1 MTKPLSNCLIIN
13 KTKFR
18 VVIMNETEF
27 LELLKKHQNGTL
39 SDEDKD
45 KLDAWYLH
53 KAANSSKQLNEYELA
68 DSYEHLKSILPLAQ
82 QTKVISLWPRIAAAA
97 SIALLFGGGIFYFTK
112 SELRVEQEN
121 IQVVEKPKEIAPG
134 GNRGI
139 LTLSNGK
146 QIVLSD
152 ISSKDII
159 AKEDQDEVTIKMDA
173 NGVITYVI
181 NPNADTSEE
190 DADSFNTLSTPT
202 GGQYNIVLADG
213 TKVFLNAVSSIKYPT
228 QFNGDQRI
236 VELEGE
242 AYFEVAKNKSKP
254 FLVKS
259 ANQTI
264 EVLGT
269 HFNVHA
275 YNNES
280 VVKTTLLEG
289 SVAVSSKNQK
299 AILKPGQQAN
309 VSESSSKIA
318 VKEVDTEAAIAW
330 KNGRFKFDNADLK
343 SVMKQLERW
352 YGIKVEYRGDVSDVR
367 FNGGTFRNKNLSEV
381 LKVLELSNIKFKVE
395 GKTIIVYP

>member
-1 MTKPLSNCLIIN
+1 
-13 KTKFR
+13 
-18 VVIMNETEF
+18 MNETEF

-53 KAANSSKQLNEYELA
+53 KAANSNKQLSEYELA
-68 DSYEHLKSILPLAQ
+68 DSYENLKSRLPLVKQ
-82 QTKVISLWPRIAAAA
+82 PKVINLWPRIAAAA
-97 SIALLFGGGIFYFTK
+97 SIALLFGVGIFYFTK

-181 NPNADTSEE
+181 NPKANDSEE
-190 DADSFNTLSTPT
+190 DANSFNTLATPT

-228 QFNGDQRI
+228 QFNGNQRI

-242 AYFEVAKNKSKP
+242 AYFEVAKDKSKP

-299 AILKPGQQAN
+299 AILKPGQQSN
-309 VSESSSKIA
+309 ISESSSKIA

>member
-1 MTKPLSNCLIIN
+1 MKETEII
-13 KTKFR
+13 TLLQKFR
-18 VVIMNETEF
+18 E
-27 LELLKKHQNGTL
+27 GTL
-39 SDEDKD
+39 SDADKD

-53 KAANSSKQLNEYELA
+53 KASNSNLQLGEHELE
-68 DSYEHLKSILPLAQ
+68 DSYQYLKSKLPLQ
-82 QTKVISLWPRIAAAA
+82 QETKVIRLWPRAAFAA
-97 SIALLFGGGIFYFTK
+97 SIVLLLGTGLFYFTK
-112 SELRVEQEN
+112 PKEQI
-121 IQVVEKPKEIAPG
+121 IQVVEKQQEIAPG

-152 ISSKDII
+152 ISAKDTI
-159 AKEDQDEVTIKMDA
+159 AKDGSKEEVTIKMSA

-181 NPNADTSEE
+181 NPNADVPKNN
-190 DADSFNTLSTPT
+190 ANAFNTLSTPT

-228 QFNGDQRI
+228 QFNGNQRV

-242 AYFEVAKNKSKP
+242 AYFEVAKNRNKP
-254 FLVKS
+254 FIVKS
-259 ANQTI
+259 GNQAI

-275 YNNES
+275 YDNEA

-289 SVAVSSKNQK
+289 RVEVTHKNQK

-309 VSESSSKIA
+309 VSDNFNKIS
-318 VKEVDTEAAIAW
+318 VREVDTEAAIAW
-330 KNGRFKFDNADLK
+330 KNGRFKFDNADLET
-343 SVMKQLERW
+343 VMKQLERW

-381 LKVLELSNIKFKVE
+381 LKVLELSNIEFKVE

>member
-1 MTKPLSNCLIIN
+1 
-13 KTKFR
+13 
-18 VVIMNETEF
+18 MNETEF
-27 LELLKKHQNGTL
+27 IELLKRHQNGTL
-39 SDEDKD
+39 STEDKD

-53 KAANSSKQLNEYELA
+53 KAANSKKQLSEYELA
-68 DSYEHLKSILPLAQ
+68 DSYEHLKSKLPLAQ
-82 QTKVISLWPRIAAAA
+82 EKKVITLWPRIAVAA
-97 SIALLFGGGIFYFTK
+97 SIALLFGAGLFYFTK
-112 SELRVEQEN
+112 SESIVKQEN

-152 ISSKDII
+152 VSSKDII

-181 NPNADTSEE
+181 NPNADTAKE
-190 DADSFNTLSTPT
+190 DANSFNTLSTPT

-236 VELEGE
+236 VEFEGE
-242 AYFEVAKNKSKP
+242 AYFEVAKNKNKP

-259 ANQTI
+259 DKQTI

-269 HFNVHA
+269 HFNVNA

-280 VVKTTLLEG
+280 AVKTTLLEG

-299 AILKPGQQAN
+299 AILKPGQQSK
-309 VSESSSKIA
+309 VSESSTKIG

>member
-1 MTKPLSNCLIIN
+1 
-13 KTKFR
+13 
-18 VVIMNETEF
+18 MNQTEI
-27 LELLKKHQNGTL
+27 LALLQKYQKGTL
-39 SDEDKD
+39 SDIEKD

-53 KAANSSKQLNEYELA
+53 NASTTKRKLNEYELE
-68 DSYEHLKSILPLAQ
+68 DSYDYLKSKLPLKEEPR
-82 QTKVISLWPRIAAAA
+82 TINIWPRVAVAA
-97 SIALLFGGGIFYFTK
+97 SITLLLASGIFYLTK
-112 SELRVEQEN
+112 SKEQVN
-121 IQVVEKPKEIAPG
+121 QVTEKPQEIAPG

-152 ISSKDII
+152 ISEKDTI
-159 AKEDQDEVTIKMDA
+159 AKEGGEDEVTIKMSAD
-173 NGVITYVI
+173 GVITYVV
-181 NPNADTSEE
+181 NPNADDSKTNE
-190 DADSFNTLSTPT
+190 DAFNTLSTPT

-213 TKVFLNAVSSIKYPT
+213 TKVYLNAVSSLKYPA
-228 QFNGDQRI
+228 QFNGEQRI

-242 AYFEVAKNKSKP
+242 AYFEVAKNKNQP
-254 FLVKS
+254 FIVKS
-259 ANQTI
+259 ADQSI
-264 EVLGT
+264 KVLGT

-275 YNNES
+275 YDNEP
-280 VVKTTLLEG
+280 VTKTTLLEG
-289 SVAVSSKNQK
+289 SVAVSYKNQNT
-299 AILKPGQQAN
+299 ILKPGQQSN
-309 VSESSSKIA
+309 VSDKLTKII

-330 KNGRFKFDNADLK
+330 KNGRFKFDNSDLK

>member
-1 MTKPLSNCLIIN
+1 
-13 KTKFR
+13 
-18 VVIMNETEF
+18 MNETEF
-27 LELLKKHQNGTL
+27 LELLKKYQNDTL
-39 SDEDKD
+39 SDEDRD
-45 KLDAWYLH
+45 KLDAWYFY
-53 KAANSSKQLNEYELA
+53 KASNANQQLNEYELE
-68 DSYEHLKSILPLAQ
+68 DSYEYLKTKLPLKQ
-82 QTKVISLWPRIAAAA
+82 NTKIVTLWPKVAAAA
-97 SIALLFGGGIFYFTK
+97 SIVILLGIGMFYFVKPKETI
-112 SELRVEQEN
+112 
-121 IQVVEKPKEIAPG
+121 IQVVEKPIDIAPG
-134 GNRGI
+134 GNKGV

-146 QIVLSD
+146 QIILSD

-159 AKEDQDEVTIKMDA
+159 AKEGEQDEVTIKMDA

-181 NPNADTSEE
+181 NG
-190 DADSFNTLSTPT
+190 DADSSKENVNSFNTLSTPT

-228 QFNGDQRI
+228 QFNGNERI
-236 VELEGE
+236 VELVGE
-242 AYFEVAKNKSKP
+242 AYFEVAKNKNKP
-254 FLVKS
+254 FIVKS
-259 ANQTI
+259 ENQSI

-275 YNNES
+275 YENEP
-280 VVKTTLLEG
+280 VIKTTLLEG
-289 SVAVSSKNQK
+289 SVAVTSKNQK
-299 AILKPGQQAN
+299 AILRPGQQSN
-309 VSESSSKIA
+309 VSESYAKIA
-318 VKEVDTEAAIAW
+318 VKEVDTEEAIAW

>member
-1 MTKPLSNCLIIN
+1 MD
-13 KTKFR
+13 KTK
-18 VVIMNETEF
+18 IIA
-27 LELLKKHQNGTL
+27 LLQKYLKGTL
-39 SDEDKD
+39 SDADKD

-53 KAANSSKQLNEYELA
+53 KASNSNLQLGESELEY
-68 DSYEHLKSILPLAQ
+68 SYHYLKSKLPLRE
-82 QTKVISLWPRIAAAA
+82 TKVVRLWPKLAAAA
-97 SIALLFGGGIFYFTK
+97 SIILLLGTGTFYITNPK
-112 SELRVEQEN
+112 KE
-121 IQVVEKPKEIAPG
+121 IIPIAAKPKEIAPG

-152 ISSKDII
+152 ISVTDTI
-159 AKEDQDEVTIKMDA
+159 AKEGKKEEVTIKMNA
-173 NGVITYVI
+173 NGVITYTI
-181 NPNADTSEE
+181 NPDAVVAKE
-190 DADSFNTLSTPT
+190 DANSFNTLSTPT

-213 TKVFLNAVSSIKYPT
+213 TKVYLNAVSSIKYPT
-228 QFNGDQRI
+228 QFNGNQRV
-236 VELEGE
+236 VEVEGE
-242 AYFEVAKNKSKP
+242 AYFEVAKNKNKP
-254 FLVKS
+254 FIVKTS
-259 ANQTI
+259 NQTI

-275 YNNES
+275 YANEP

-289 SVAVSSKNQK
+289 SVAITYKNQK
-299 AILKPGQQAN
+299 ALLKPGQQSN
-309 VSESSSKIA
+309 VSDNKIA
-318 VKEVDTEAAIAW
+318 IREVDTEAAIAW

-352 YGIKVEYRGDVSDVR
+352 YGINVEYRGDVSEAR

>member
-1 MTKPLSNCLIIN
+1 MK
-13 KTKFR
+13 
-18 VVIMNETEF
+18 ETEF
-27 LELLKKHQNGTL
+27 LELLQKYQNGTL
-39 SDEDKD
+39 SDEDRD

-53 KAANSSKQLNEYELA
+53 KASNTNSQLNEYELE
-68 DSYEHLKSILPLAQ
+68 DSYQYLKSTLPLQ
-82 QTKVISLWPRIAAAA
+82 QETKVIGLWSRIAVAA
-97 SIALLFGGGIFYFTK
+97 SIVVLLGAGIFYVTAPT
-112 SELRVEQEN
+112 EQPVE
-121 IQVVEKPKEIAPG
+121 VVAKPKEIAPG

-152 ISSKDII
+152 ISAKDTI
-159 AKEDQDEVTIKMDA
+159 AKEGQENEVTIKMSAD
-173 NGVITYVI
+173 GVITYVV
-181 NPNADTSEE
+181 NPNAVEEKNGE
-190 DADSFNTLSTPT
+190 DAFNTLSTPI

-242 AYFEVAKNKSKP
+242 AYFEVAKNKNQP
-254 FLVKS
+254 FIVKS
-259 ANQTI
+259 ADQAI
-264 EVLGT
+264 KVLGT

-275 YNNES
+275 YDNEPII
-280 VVKTTLLEG
+280 KTTLLEG
-289 SVAVSSKNQK
+289 SVAVTYQNQK
-299 AILKPGQQAN
+299 TILKPGQQSNVTAN
-309 VSESSSKIA
+309 SNKIT
-318 VKEVDTEAAIAW
+318 VREVDTEAAIAW

>member
-1 MTKPLSNCLIIN
+1 
-13 KTKFR
+13 
-18 VVIMNETEF
+18 MNETEF
-27 LELLKKHQNGTL
+27 LELLKRHQKGTL
-39 SDEDKD
+39 STEDKD

-53 KAANSSKQLNEYELA
+53 KAANSNKQLSEYELE
-68 DSYEHLKSILPLAQ
+68 DSYEHLKSRLPLVQ
-82 QTKVISLWPRIAAAA
+82 ERKVINLWPRIAAAA
-97 SIALLFGGGIFYFTK
+97 SIALLFGAGLFYFTK
-112 SELRVEQEN
+112 SESVVKPEN

-146 QIVLSD
+146 QIILSD

-181 NPNADTSEE
+181 NPNAETSKE
-190 DADSFNTLSTPT
+190 DANSFNTLSTPT

-242 AYFEVAKNKSKP
+242 AYFEVAKNKNKP

-259 ANQTI
+259 DNQTI

-269 HFNVHA
+269 HFNVNA
-275 YNNES
+275 YDNES
-280 VVKTTLLEG
+280 AVKTTLLEG

-299 AILKPGQQAN
+299 AILRPGQQSR
-309 VSESSSKIA
+309 VSESSNKIG

-352 YGIKVEYRGDVSDVR
+352 YGIKVEYRGDISDVR

>member
-1 MTKPLSNCLIIN
+1 
-13 KTKFR
+13 
-18 VVIMNETEF
+18 MNETEF
-27 LELLKKHQNGTL
+27 LELLKKYQNGTL
-39 SDEDKD
+39 SHEDKD

-53 KAANSSKQLNEYELA
+53 KASNSKRQLSEYELA
-68 DSYEHLKSILPLAQ
+68 DSYEHLKSRLPLAQ
-82 QTKVISLWPRIAAAA
+82 KTKVINIWPRVAAAA
-97 SIALLFGGGIFYFTK
+97 SIIVLLGAGIFYFAK
-112 SELRVEQEN
+112 SETAAKQEN
-121 IQVVEKPKEIAPG
+121 IQIVEKAKEIAPG

-146 QIVLSD
+146 QIILSD

-159 AKEDQDEVTIKMDA
+159 AKEDQDEITIKMDA

-181 NPNADTSEE
+181 NPDADTSKENGN
-190 DADSFNTLSTPT
+190 SFNTLSTPT

-228 QFNGDQRI
+228 QFNGDQRV

-242 AYFEVAKNKSKP
+242 AYFEVAKDKSKP
-254 FLVKS
+254 FIVKS
-259 ANQTI
+259 DKQTI

-275 YNNES
+275 YNNEAA
-280 VVKTTLLEG
+280 VKTTLLEG

-299 AILKPGQQAN
+299 AILKPGQQSNISDNA
-309 VSESSSKIA
+309 KIA
-318 VKEVDTEAAIAW
+318 IREVDTEAAIAW

-395 GKTIIVYP
+395 GKTITVYP

>member
-1 MTKPLSNCLIIN
+1 
-13 KTKFR
+13 
-18 VVIMNETEF
+18 MNESEI
-27 LELLKKHQNGTL
+27 LALLQKYQEGTL
-39 SDEDKD
+39 SNEDKD
-45 KLDAWYLH
+45 KLEAWYLH
-53 KAANSSKQLNEYELA
+53 KASNSNRQLSEYELE
-68 DSYEHLKSILPLAQ
+68 DSYEHLKSKLPLAQ
-82 QTKVISLWPRIAAAA
+82 KAKVVSLWPRVAVAA
-97 SIALLFGGGIFYFTK
+97 SVALLLGSGIFYFTK
-112 SELRVEQEN
+112 SEVKEEEK
-121 IQVVEKPKEIAPG
+121 IQVVEKPKDIAPG
-134 GNRGI
+134 GNKGI

-152 ISSKDII
+152 VSAKDII
-159 AKEDQDEVTIKMDA
+159 AKEGEEDEVTIKMDA

-181 NPNADTSEE
+181 NPNADSSKEN
-190 DADSFNTLSTPT
+190 ANSFNTLSTPT

-228 QFNGDQRI
+228 QFNGDERT

-242 AYFEVAKNKSKP
+242 AYFEVAKDKSKP
-254 FLVKS
+254 FIVKS
-259 ANQTI
+259 DNQKI
-264 EVLGT
+264 QVLGT

-275 YNNES
+275 YNNEAII
-280 VVKTTLLEG
+280 KTTLLEG
-289 SVAVSSKNQK
+289 SVAVAFRNQT
-299 AILKPGQQAN
+299 AILKPGQQSN
-309 VSESSSKIA
+309 ITENSTKIT

-330 KNGRFKFDNADLK
+330 TNGRFKFDNADLK

>member
-1 MTKPLSNCLIIN
+1 
-13 KTKFR
+13 
-18 VVIMNETEF
+18 MNETEF
-27 LELLKKHQNGTL
+27 LELLKKYQNGTL
-39 SDEDKD
+39 SHEDKD

-53 KAANSSKQLNEYELA
+53 KASNSKRQLSEYELA
-68 DSYEHLKSILPLAQ
+68 DSYEHLKSRLPLAQ
-82 QTKVISLWPRIAAAA
+82 KTKVINIWPRVAAAA
-97 SIALLFGGGIFYFTK
+97 SIIVLLGAGIFYFAK
-112 SELRVEQEN
+112 SETAAKQEN
-121 IQVVEKPKEIAPG
+121 IQIVEKAKEIAPG
-134 GNRGI
+134 GNIGI

-146 QIVLSD
+146 QIILSD

-181 NPNADTSEE
+181 NPDADTSKENGN
-190 DADSFNTLSTPT
+190 SFNTLSTPT

-228 QFNGDQRI
+228 QFNGDQRV

-242 AYFEVAKNKSKP
+242 AYFEVAKDKSKP
-254 FLVKS
+254 FIVKS
-259 ANQTI
+259 DKQTI

-275 YNNES
+275 YNNEAA
-280 VVKTTLLEG
+280 VKTTLLEG

-299 AILKPGQQAN
+299 AILKPGQQSNISDNA
-309 VSESSSKIA
+309 KIA
-318 VKEVDTEAAIAW
+318 IREVDTEAAIAW

-395 GKTIIVYP
+395 GKTITVYP

>member
-1 MTKPLSNCLIIN
+1 
-13 KTKFR
+13 
-18 VVIMNETEF
+18 MNETKI
-27 LELLKKHQNGTL
+27 LALLQKYQNGTL
-39 SDEDKD
+39 SNADKD

-53 KAANSSKQLNEYELA
+53 KASNSNLQLSEQELE
-68 DSYEHLKSILPLAQ
+68 DSYEYLKSKLPLQ
-82 QTKVISLWPRIAAAA
+82 QETEVIRLWPRLAVAA
-97 SIALLFGGGIFYFTK
+97 SIVLLLGTGLFYFTK
-112 SELRVEQEN
+112 PNQQT
-121 IQVVEKPKEIAPG
+121 IQVVEKTQEIAPG

-152 ISSKDII
+152 ISAKDTI
-159 AKEDQDEVTIKMDA
+159 AKEGKKEEITIKMSA

-181 NPNADTSEE
+181 NPNT
-190 DADSFNTLSTPT
+190 DAPKENANSFNTLSTPT

-213 TKVFLNAVSSIKYPT
+213 TKVYLNAVSSIKYPT
-228 QFNGDQRI
+228 QFNGNQRM

-242 AYFEVAKNKSKP
+242 AYFEVAKNKNKP
-254 FLVKS
+254 FIVKS
-259 ANQTI
+259 GNQAI

-275 YNNES
+275 YSNES
-280 VVKTTLLEG
+280 VIKTTLLEG
-289 SVAVSSKNQK
+289 SVAVTSKNQK
-299 AILKPGQQAN
+299 AILKPGEQSN
-309 VSESSSKIA
+309 VSDYSNKITIR
-318 VKEVDTEAAIAW
+318 EVDTEAAIAW

-343 SVMKQLERW
+343 TVMRQLERW
-352 YGIKVEYRGDVSDVR
+352 YGINVEYRGDVSDVR

>member
-1 MTKPLSNCLIIN
+1 
-13 KTKFR
+13 
-18 VVIMNETEF
+18 MNESEILT
-27 LELLKKHQNGTL
+27 LLQKYQDGTL
-39 SDEDKD
+39 SDGDKD
-45 KLDAWYLH
+45 KLEAWYLH
-53 KAANSSKQLNEYELA
+53 KAINSNKRLSDDELN
-68 DSYEHLKSILPLAQ
+68 DSYEHLKSKLPLKK
-82 QTKVISLWPRIAAAA
+82 KVKVVSMWPRVAVAA
-97 SIALLFGGGIFYFTK
+97 SITLLLGSAIFYFSASK
-112 SELRVEQEN
+112 QQNQN
-121 IQVVEKPKEIAPG
+121 IQVVEKAKEIAPG
-134 GNRGI
+134 GNKGI

-146 QIVLSD
+146 QIILSD
-152 ISSKDII
+152 ITSKNVI
-159 AKEDQDEVTIKMDA
+159 AKEGEEEEVTIKMDE

-181 NPNADTSEE
+181 NPNSDTSKE
-190 DADSFNTLSTPT
+190 DVNSFNTLSTPT

-228 QFNGDQRI
+228 QFNGDQRM

-242 AYFEVAKNKSKP
+242 AYFEVAKNKNKP
-254 FLVKS
+254 FLVNS
-259 ANQTI
+259 DNQTI

-289 SVAVSSKNQK
+289 SVAVSYKNQK
-299 AILKPGQQAN
+299 TVLKPGQQSN
-309 VSESSSKIA
+309 TSSNFNKILI
-318 VKEVDTEAAIAW
+318 KEVDTEEAIAW

-395 GKTIIVYP
+395 GKTVIVYP

>member
-1 MTKPLSNCLIIN
+1 
-13 KTKFR
+13 
-18 VVIMNETEF
+18 MNETEF
-27 LELLKKHQNGTL
+27 LELLKKYQNGTL
-39 SDEDKD
+39 SHEDKD

-53 KAANSSKQLNEYELA
+53 KASNSKRQLSEYELA
-68 DSYEHLKSILPLAQ
+68 DSYEHLKSRLPLAQ
-82 QTKVISLWPRIAAAA
+82 KTKVINIWPRVAAAA
-97 SIALLFGGGIFYFTK
+97 SIIVLLGAGIFYFAK
-112 SELRVEQEN
+112 SETAAKQEN
-121 IQVVEKPKEIAPG
+121 IQIVEKAKEIAPG
-134 GNRGI
+134 GNIGI

-146 QIVLSD
+146 QIILSD

-181 NPNADTSEE
+181 NPDADTSKENGN
-190 DADSFNTLSTPT
+190 SFNTLSTPT

-228 QFNGDQRI
+228 QFNGDQRV

-242 AYFEVAKNKSKP
+242 AYFEVAKDKSKP
-254 FLVKS
+254 FIVKS
-259 ANQTI
+259 DKQTI

-275 YNNES
+275 YNNEAA
-280 VVKTTLLEG
+280 VKTTLLEG

-299 AILKPGQQAN
+299 AILKPGQQSNISDNA
-309 VSESSSKIA
+309 KIA
-318 VKEVDTEAAIAW
+318 IREVDTEAAIAW

>member
-1 MTKPLSNCLIIN
+1 
-13 KTKFR
+13 
-18 VVIMNETEF
+18 MNETEF

-53 KAANSSKQLNEYELA
+53 KAANSNKQLGEYELA
-68 DSYEHLKSILPLAQ
+68 DSYEHLKSRLPLAQ

-97 SIALLFGGGIFYFTK
+97 SIVLLFGAGIFYFTK
-112 SELRVEQEN
+112 SEVRLEQEN

-152 ISSKDII
+152 VSSKDII

-236 VELEGE
+236 AELEGE

>member
-1 MTKPLSNCLIIN
+1 
-13 KTKFR
+13 
-18 VVIMNETEF
+18 MNETEI
-27 LELLKKHQNGTL
+27 LALLQKYQEGTL
-39 SDEDKD
+39 SNADKD
-45 KLDAWYLH
+45 KLEAWYLH
-53 KAANSSKQLNEYELA
+53 KASNSNLQLSEHELE
-68 DSYEHLKSILPLAQ
+68 DSYEYLKSKLPLQ
-82 QTKVISLWPRIAAAA
+82 QETKVIRLWPRLAVAA
-97 SIALLFGGGIFYFTK
+97 SIVLLLGTGIFYFTK
-112 SELRVEQEN
+112 PKQI
-121 IQVVEKPKEIAPG
+121 IQVVEKQQEIAPG

-146 QIVLSD
+146 QIVLSA
-152 ISSKDII
+152 ISAKDTI
-159 AKEDQDEVTIKMDA
+159 AKEGKNEEVTIKMNA

-181 NPNADTSEE
+181 NPNADAPKG
-190 DADSFNTLSTPT
+190 DANSFNTLSTPT

-228 QFNGDQRI
+228 QFNGNQRM

-242 AYFEVAKNKSKP
+242 AYFEVAKNKNKP
-254 FLVKS
+254 FIVKS
-259 ANQTI
+259 SNQAI

-289 SVAVSSKNQK
+289 SVAVTYKNQK
-299 AILKPGQQAN
+299 AILKPGQQSN
-309 VSESSSKIA
+309 VSNNSNKIA
-318 VKEVDTEAAIAW
+318 IREVDTEAAIAW

-343 SVMKQLERW
+343 TVMKQLERW
-352 YGIKVEYRGDVSDVR
+352 YGINVEYRGDVSDVR

-395 GKTIIVYP
+395 GKTIVVYP